1 MSSKLNSTLNY
12 RPDIDGLR
20 AIAVV
25 AVILYHAQ
33 ITIFGNQP
41 FKGGFIGVD
50 IFFVISGYLITLIIL
65 KELDTTGKFSFK
77 YFYERRIR
85 RILPVLLVVLLSTS
99 LMSLIFMMP
108 TLIEDV
114 QKQSLSSIF
123 FISNFKYIFDL
134 TEYQAITS
142 SYVPLLHTWSLSI
155 EEQFYLIFPTC
166 LFLIHKYFK
175 QKIIFILLI
184 VLTLSLIFSDWQSHH
199 HKIENFYF
207 SFSRAWELIFGS
219 LCAYIKNKKIS
230 FSKDYILLNNFG
242 FLLIILSFYIFDA
255 TDRHPSIYT
264 LIPVIGTCFI
274 IIFNPNNYE
283 STIANKILIN
293 KFLVHLGLI
302 SYSLYLWH
310 YPSLVFLRS
319 FGVSENYKYL
329 CLFLIYLLSICSYKF
344 IEKPFRNS
352 ISYKK
357 VLIFVCSIIFF
368 VVSLNLFFIYEKGNI
383 EKFVYKNNYL
393 DNSYLKKEVDKYYSE
408 IQNTNFD
415 KDKKKVLI
423 FGDSHAKDLFI
434 GLHLNNDLYNK
445 YDFKHIHTST
455 YCLYNYFITDKLC
468 GKISKIEISL
478 LNNFDTIILKENWS
492 PEEANYL
499 SYNLIFL
506 KERFP
511 NKNIIVIGNGP
522 SFSTKKYKG
531 LTSTYFD
538 ENIIF
543 NLNINNS
550 EMEKNYFQSYIANKS
565 SLELNNK
572 INLITKRFNVPFLNH
587 VELICEVS
595 KKKCKFLTNEG
606 KKIFY
611 DYGHYTID
619 GAKFLGKKIFD
630 LNWLNLDKI

>member
-1 MSSKLNSTLNY
+1 VSSKLNSTLNY

-33 ITIFGNQP
+33 ITIFGSQP

-77 YFYERRIR
+77 HFYERRIR
-85 RILPVLLVVLLSTS
+85 RILPMLLIVVLSTS
-99 LMSLIFMMP
+99 FMSSIFLMP
-108 TLIEDV
+108 TLVEDV

-123 FISNFKYIFDL
+123 FISNFKFIFDL

-142 SYVPLLHTWSLSI
+142 SYIPLLHTWSLSI
-155 EEQFYLIFPTC
+155 EEQFYLIFPTF
-166 LFLIHKYFK
+166 LFLIHKYFN
-175 QKIIFILLI
+175 QQIIFILLI
-184 VLTLSLIFSDWQSHH
+184 VLMLSLIFSDWQSNH

-219 LCAYIKNKKIS
+219 LCAFIKNKKVS

-255 TDRHPSIYT
+255 TVRHPSIYT

-283 STIANKILIN
+283 FTIASKILSN

-302 SYSLYLWH
+302 SFSLYLWH
-310 YPSLVFLRS
+310 YPFLVFLKS
-319 FGVSENYKYL
+319 FEISENYKYL
-329 CLFLIYLLSICSYKF
+329 CLFLIYLLSVCSYKF
-344 IEKPFRNS
+344 IEKPFRSS
-352 ISYKK
+352 INFNK
-357 VLIFVCSIIFF
+357 VLIFLFSIIFF
-368 VVSLNLFFIYEKGNI
+368 TVSLNLYEKGNI
-383 EKFVYKNNYL
+383 EKFVYKKNYL
-393 DNSYLKKEVDKYYSE
+393 DNGYLKKEVDKYYSE
-408 IQNTNFD
+408 IQNTKFN

-423 FGDSHAKDLFI
+423 FGDSHATDLFI

-445 YDFKHIHTST
+445 YDFKHINASTS
-455 YCLYNYFITDKLC
+455 CLYDYFITDKLC

-478 LNNFDTIILKENWS
+478 LNNFDTIILKESWS
-492 PEEANYL
+492 PSEVNHLGDNL
-499 SYNLIFL
+499 SFL

-522 SFSTKKYKG
+522 SFSTTKYKG
-531 LTSTYFD
+531 VTSTYFD
-538 ENIIF
+538 ENINF
-543 NLNINNS
+543 NLNINDL
-550 EMEKNYFQSYIANKS
+550 EMEKKYFQSYITNKS

-572 INLITKRFNVPFLNH
+572 VNLITKKFNVPFLNH
-587 VELICEVS
+587 AELICEVS
-595 KKKCKFLTNEG
+595 QKKCKFLTNEG
-606 KKIFY
+606 IKIFW

-619 GAKFLGKKIFD
+619 GAKFLGKKIID
-630 LNWLNLDKI
+630 LNWLNLD